1 MKVICFDALGT
12 LIDTSHAVEDLNRRY
27 PAKGLEISQLWRA
40 KQIDYSRLRSMAN
53 QYKPFDQITRD
64 ALKAALTQI
73 GIHAN
78 SGELDEIMAEY
89 LRAVAF
95 EDVFNL
101 LNTNDFP
108 WAIVTNANREMIRPM
123 LTNAGILIG
132 DSDLITSDQV
142 QSFKVSPEI
151 YGIAWQWARAHGAA
165 EMTEVLFVSANQWD
179 AIAAT
184 WFGFTTCWV
193 NRFDHSPDV
202 LDARPMFEI
211 STLESISQLIGSST

>member
-1 MKVICFDALGT
+1 
-12 LIDTSHAVEDLNRRY
+12 
-27 PAKGLEISQLWRA
+27 
-40 KQIDYSRLRSMAN
+40 MAN

-64 ALKAALTQI
+64 ALHAALSQT
-73 GIHAN
+73 GIQAN
-78 SGELDEIMAEY
+78 ISEIDEIMAEY

-95 EDVFNL
+95 KDVFNF

-123 LTNAGILIG
+123 LTNAGISIG

-165 EMTEVLFVSANQWD
+165 EMSEVLFVSANQWD

-193 NRFDHSPDV
+193 NRFDHAHDF
-202 LDARPMFEI
+202 LDARPTFEI
-211 STLESISQLIGSST
+211 STLEAISQLIGSST